1 MAYFLVYSWSSKVDV
16 HLLDSSSVL
25 LPVVDYFKPVSAVSS
40 SVTRALVEIR
50 EQLTRATAAMGR
62 MLGNIMDF
70 QVKSSREAAEMPAEV
85 REDTRKA

>member
-1 MAYFLVYSWSSKVDV
+1 MVIQGGCPSSGFFQCAAACCG
-16 HLLDSSSVL
+16 LL
-25 LPVVDYFKPVSAVSS
+25 KPVSAVSS

-62 MLGNIMDF
+62 MLGNVMDF

>member
-1 MAYFLVYSWSSKVDV
+1 M
-16 HLLDSSSVL
+16 
-25 LPVVDYFKPVSAVSS
+25 SS

-50 EQLTRATAAMGR
+50 EKLTCATAAMGR